1 MFTSKKIEMNEL
13 SISAIAV
20 AGVFLLAVVA
30 FVVYV
35 LFFRKRKTRSEQT
48 SDEIQTLKKESV
60 SRSTRGQGYQD
71 YEAVIDSYNKQVE
84 PMLKHL
90 RLQQSIPSHLPTN

>member
-1 MFTSKKIEMNEL
+1 M

-35 LFFRKRKTRSEQT
+35 LFFKKRKPRSEERKTRSEQI
-48 SDEIQTLKKESV
+48 SDELRTLE
-60 SRSTRGQGYQD
+60 STRGRGYQD
-71 YEAVIDSYNKQVE
+71 YESVIDSYNKEKRELQE
-84 PMLKHL
+84 QLQ
-90 RLQQSIPSHLPTN
+90 LQQSTQSHLPTN